1 LYGFLP
7 RESDKVYPALASYL
21 KGLIARGVE
30 HRVYNLIQEEA
41 FLIIYFAKEE
51 RK

>member
-7 RESDKVYPALASYL
+7 RESVKVYPAWASCF
-21 KGLIARGVE
+21 KGLISRGGGAQSLK
-30 HRVYNLIQEEA
+30 LIQEEA